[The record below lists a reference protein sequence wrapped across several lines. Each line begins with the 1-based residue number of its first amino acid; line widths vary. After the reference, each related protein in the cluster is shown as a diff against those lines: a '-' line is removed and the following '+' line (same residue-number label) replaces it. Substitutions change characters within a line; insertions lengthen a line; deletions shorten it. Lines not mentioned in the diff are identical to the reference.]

1 MVFQACGQFF
11 ALGIL
16 TAVGVGVQAAGGDAS
31 SMQRVK
37 LQVKVLAICRNSGVP
52 DAVSFHRSQECSANA
67 CLADF
72 EKLTEILTLVRLFD
86 QM

>member
-52 DAVSFHRSQECSANA
+52 DALPHA
-67 CLADF
+67 
-72 EKLTEILTLVRLFD
+72 VRFRRT
-86 QM
+86 